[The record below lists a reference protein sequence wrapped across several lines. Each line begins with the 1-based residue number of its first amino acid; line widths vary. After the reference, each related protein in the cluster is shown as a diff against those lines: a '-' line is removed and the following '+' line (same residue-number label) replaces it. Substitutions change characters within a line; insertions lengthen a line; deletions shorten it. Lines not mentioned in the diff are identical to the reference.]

1 MMKAQMT
8 IVEGLSCFDNAEHST
23 NTRRKMMENAWTI
36 VFLAGLACPS
46 CSFRSLDYLTNGARR
61 LDASEDVGEDRDL
74 GSPGVADAARA
85 PDLRSPDAGG
95 DVVAASDDAS
105 FPDLGRDLACDPG
118 SAISDLAPRVDR
130 EASDETAGSAGGD
143 APGPAGDLAAESPP
157 DSGTAADSAGAG
169 MVYGVAR
176 QSCGA
181 GLACPGGSSCCAQI
195 MVPAGNY
202 VMGTTSDPGRG
213 DDEQPEHAA
222 LMGAFWLDQYEVT
235 VGRFRAFVRAFDGTL
250 PPPSSGAVSGTPGS
264 GWLPDYDQ
272 HLPASKT
279 ALVDQVSCSAL
290 YQTWTTAAGVRE
302 TMPVNCVDWYVAL
315 AFCTWDGGRLP
326 TEAEW
331 EVSASNGSDHTR
343 FPWGSADPDPA
354 KHAVMDCIA
363 DGTKG
368 CAPSD
373 LLPVGSRPAGA
384 SYLGHLDLAGS
395 LYEWT
400 MDYYD
405 PTYYSSIG
413 TCDDCV
419 DVEASSTRVLRGG
432 DFTSPA
438 TLVRAAKR
446 ADAEPNQINPYAG
459 FRCAREP

>member
-1 MMKAQMT
+1 
-8 IVEGLSCFDNAEHST
+8 
-23 NTRRKMMENAWTI
+23 MENPWPI
-36 VFLAGLACPS
+36 VLLVGLACPS

-61 LDASEDVGEDRDL
+61 LDASEDVGADRD
-74 GSPGVADAARA
+74 PGAPEVA
-85 PDLRSPDAGG
+85 DAGG
-95 DVVAASDDAS
+95 DVVAASDGAS
-105 FPDLGRDLACDPG
+105 SPDLGRDLADDPG
-118 SAISDLAPRVDR
+118 GARTDLAVRSDR
-130 EASDETAGSAGGD
+130 DSSDGAAVPAGGD
-143 APGPAGDLAAESPP
+143 APETAGDLAAESPP
-157 DSGTAADSAGAG
+157 DASTSADSAGDG
-169 MVYGVAR
+169 MVYGAAR

-222 LMGAFWLDQYEVT
+222 HVGAFWLDQYEVT

-250 PPPSSGAVSGTPGS
+250 PPPGSGSVSGTPGS

-272 HLPASKT
+272 HLPSSRV
-279 ALVDQVSCSAL
+279 ALVDQVGCSAL
-290 YQTWTTAAGVRE
+290 YQTWTTAAGARE
-302 TMPVNCVDWYVAL
+302 TMPVNCVNWYSAL

-331 EVSASNGSDHTR
+331 EDAASNGSDHAR

-354 KHAVMDCIA
+354 EHAVMDCVA
-363 DGTKG
+363 DGAKG

-384 SYLGHLDLAGS
+384 SRLGHLDLAGS
-395 LYEWT
+395 LDEWT

-405 PTYYSSIG
+405 PTYYASVG
-413 TCDDCV
+413 ACDDCV
-419 DVEASSTRVLRGG
+419 DVEVSSARVLRGG
-432 DFTSPA
+432 DFTSTA
-438 TLVRAAKR
+438 ALVRAAKR
-446 ADAEPNQINPYAG
+446 AYAEPNQVNPYTG